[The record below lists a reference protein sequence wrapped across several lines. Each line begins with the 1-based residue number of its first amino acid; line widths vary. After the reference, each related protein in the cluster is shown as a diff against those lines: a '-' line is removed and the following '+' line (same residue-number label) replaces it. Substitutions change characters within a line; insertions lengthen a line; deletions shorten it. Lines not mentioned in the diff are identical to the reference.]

1 MFPTHRRPILDTLLN
16 FLFLSIAWGF
26 VGCAHEPDV
35 PRPQPSLPLLSE
47 TLRNTPIALIDL
59 VILPQKLSTAK
70 KHLSVIFSDE
80 KFESD
85 GESWIFIPST
95 RIIQPNALLT
105 LSFRSAGITTQ
116 SFPTLQAA
124 KMSGA
129 RTALIIV
136 QKEASVKFPDSSF
149 THLHPLAS
157 VELLAFQVRLD
168 TFQVIWND
176 TAKGTFTVYELFYP
190 P

>member
-1 MFPTHRRPILDTLLN
+1 
-16 FLFLSIAWGF
+16 
-26 VGCAHEPDV
+26 
-35 PRPQPSLPLLSE
+35 
-47 TLRNTPIALIDL
+47 
-59 VILPQKLSTAK
+59 
-70 KHLSVIFSDE
+70 
-80 KFESD
+80 
-85 GESWIFIPST
+85 
-95 RIIQPNALLT
+95 
-105 LSFRSAGITTQ
+105 
-116 SFPTLQAA
+116 
-124 KMSGA
+124 MSGA

-190 P
+190 PLHDPVEFAADVATGDIQVQIHPFRVLLARAYYEASMSLLSILERHAAGGGK